1 VIFSF
6 LTPRRKA
13 DKLFFKKQ
21 EFQSMLRAAG
31 IQLHCT
37 DDKKKNLEKAQRM
50 ARIAAEQGARLICF
64 PELFSTP
71 WFPADI
77 RAENFSLA
85 EEIPGPTAETMQ
97 ELARELEAVLI
108 LPFFEKTATG
118 KYFNTALVVDADGE
132 IAGKYRKIHVP
143 QIPLWEEKAYFAPG
157 DLGFPVFET
166 RYARV
171 GVQICWDNFFP
182 EGTRILSLK
191 GAQVVFAP
199 TAAAFASQ
207 EKWARAICANAAFN
221 GIYLFRVNR
230 VGKEAKQHFY
240 GRSFCASPEGDLIDG
255 ASGVQ
260 EGVVLSEMD
269 LSEIELTRRVWT
281 FLRDRRPEVYGDL
294 VKPERNLTTEH
305 TESTEKVSESGIS

>member
-1 VIFSF
+1 
-6 LTPRRKA
+6 
-13 DKLFFKKQ
+13 
-21 EFQSMLRAAG
+21 MLRAAG
-31 IQLHCT
+31 IQIHST
-37 DDKKKNLEKAQRM
+37 DDKTKNLEKAQRM
-50 ARIAAEQGARLICF
+50 ARIAAERGAQLICF

-85 EEIPGPTAETMQ
+85 EEIPGPTAEIMQ
-97 ELARELEAVLI
+97 ALAREIEAVLV
-108 LPFFEKTATG
+108 LPFFEKSGSG

-143 QIPLWEEKAYFAPG
+143 QIPLWEERAYFSAG

-221 GIYLFRVNR
+221 GVYILRVNR

-240 GRSFCASPEGDLIDG
+240 GKSFCASPEGEIVDG

-260 EGVVLSEMD
+260 EGVVLTEMD

-281 FLRDRRPEVYGDL
+281 FLRDRRPETYGDL
-294 VKPERNLTTEH
+294 VRQEKIFTTEH
-305 TESTEKVSESGIS
+305 TESAEKL

>member
-1 VIFSF
+1 
-6 LTPRRKA
+6 LTHRRKA
-13 DKLFFKKQ
+13 AKLFFKKQ
-21 EFQSMLRAAG
+21 EFTGMLRAAG
-31 IQLHCT
+31 IQLHGT
-37 DDKKKNLEKAQRM
+37 VDKKKNLEKAQRM
-50 ARIAAEQGARLICF
+50 ARIAAERGARLICF
-64 PELFSTP
+64 PELFSTS

-97 ELARELEAVLI
+97 ALARELEAVLI
-108 LPFFEKTATG
+108 LPFFEKEASG
-118 KYFNTALVVDADGE
+118 KYFNTALVVDADGQ

-157 DLGFPVFET
+157 DLGFPVMET
-166 RYARV
+166 RFARV

-182 EGTRILSLK
+182 EGTRILALK

-207 EKWARAICANAAFN
+207 EKWARAISANAAFN
-221 GIYLFRVNR
+221 GIYIFRVNR
-230 VGKEAKQHFY
+230 VGQEAKQHFY
-240 GRSFCASPEGDLIDG
+240 GKSFCASPEGEMADG

-260 EGVVLSEMD
+260 EGVVLAEID
-269 LSEIELTRRVWT
+269 LAEIERTRRVWT

-294 VKPERNLTTEH
+294 VKQEKIFTTEA
-305 TESTEKVSESGIS
+305 TESTEKIFESGIS

>member
-1 VIFSF
+1 
-6 LTPRRKA
+6 
-13 DKLFFKKQ
+13 
-21 EFQSMLRAAG
+21 MLRAAG
-31 IQLHCT
+31 IQIHCT
-37 DDKKKNLEKAQRM
+37 EDKTKNLEKAKRM
-50 ARIAAEQGARLICF
+50 ARIAAERGARLICF
-64 PELFSTP
+64 AELFSTP

-85 EEIPGPTAETMQ
+85 EEIPGPTTETMQ
-97 ELARELEAVLI
+97 ALARELEAALI
-108 LPFFEKTATG
+108 VPFFEKSASG

-132 IAGKYRKIHVP
+132 MAGKYRKVHVP
-143 QIPLWEEKAYFAPG
+143 QIPLWEERAYFAPG
-157 DLGFPVFET
+157 DLGFPVVET
-166 RYARV
+166 RFARV

-221 GIYLFRVNR
+221 GIYIFRVNR

-240 GRSFCASPEGDLIDG
+240 GKSFCASPEGEMVDE

-260 EGVVLSEMD
+260 EGVVLTEMD
-269 LSEIELTRRVWT
+269 LAEIERTRRVWT
-281 FLRDRRPEVYGDL
+281 FLRDRRPEAYGEILGKEDS
-294 VKPERNLTTEH
+294 PQ
-305 TESTEKVSESGIS
+305 STQKTQRA